1 MALILAIEPDR
12 RQTSK
17 VAAIVK
23 NRLHAEIVSGDT
35 TEHAVA
41 ALGGRVPDLI
51 LTSQLLSRKDE
62 AALADW
68 LRQSDEAGAHVQTL
82 VIPVLSGSGRD
93 GDEGGGLLS
102 RFTRG
107 RSNDATTDGCDPDV
121 FAAQIRE
128 YLERAAEE
136 RRHAA
141 LLQEDQEAAAAAA
154 AAAGTTADSGSAPT
168 AAYEPVFYEP
178 TPAYESTPA
187 YEPSAASLSQSETE
201 PASWSPATDSSDNPE
216 PAYFEVEA
224 VLPADAAP
232 VGATTE
238 PEESDDDSWSEIT
251 LGDHEQVAENPGSAA
266 YSLAEDDEDTSL
278 ELTSETIDLQ
288 RFVEELSNQASQSE
302 PAPAQRGRS
311 DDVLAEFEEALET
324 IASDTPEPARPN
336 GESEADSEVLTPL
349 VGATAWPHLDSTV
362 AKTPPAEAS
371 SLAPE
376 PAGRTS
382 AARPRS
388 RKKSRVAAAPAE
400 WSTFDPE
407 QCGFTAVLAKLDKM
421 AADGK
426 AEKSGR

>member
-23 NRLHAEIVSGDT
+23 NKLHAEIVSGDT

-51 LTSQLLSRKDE
+51 LTSLLLSRKDE

-82 VIPVLSGSGRD
+82 VIPVLSGSARD
-93 GDEGGGLLS
+93 AEEGGGLLS
-102 RFTRG
+102 RLTRG
-107 RSNDATTDGCDPDV
+107 RSNEATTDGCDPDV

-141 LLQEDQEAAAAAA
+141 LLLEDQEAAAAAS
-154 AAAGTTADSGSAPT
+154 AGAVEPRANEPT
-168 AAYEPVFYEP
+168 AAYQASVVYEP
-178 TPAYESTPA
+178 TPAYEPSPA
-187 YEPSAASLSQSETE
+187 YESQPQAETL
-201 PASWSPATDSSDNPE
+201 SWSQAADSSDNPE

-232 VGATTE
+232 VGAAAE
-238 PEESDDDSWSEIT
+238 PEDSDDDSWSEIT
-251 LGDHEQVAENPGSAA
+251 LGDNDRVAGNARGDA
-266 YSLAEDDEDTSL
+266 YSLAEAEEDASL

-288 RFVEELSNQASQSE
+288 RFVEELSNHAAQSE
-302 PAPAQRGRS
+302 PPPPPRGRT

-324 IASDTPEPARPN
+324 IAGDTLEPARPN
-336 GESEADSEVLTPL
+336 GESQADSEVLTPL

-362 AKTPPAEAS
+362 AKTPPEADTSSAAEE
-371 SLAPE
+371 LA
-376 PAGRTS
+376 ARTS
-382 AARPRS
+382 AARPRA
-388 RKKSRVAAAPAE
+388 RKKSRAAAPPAE

-421 AADGK
+421 ADEGK